1 MALTKIGSIGI
12 NTGIAFAG
20 VTTVTTL
27 NASDNVL
34 AVGGTVNFNGSISIG
49 GSVSIGGTLTYEDVT
64 NVSSVG
70 NITVGSGIT
79 LSKDG
84 DVSVVGFSSLG
95 TGSDGGVEIFHDGT
109 SRLSSASYGIA
120 VNGNITIAEEIVHGG
135 DTNTKI
141 KFPANDTITFQT
153 NAAERLRIDSD
164 GDLIHSAL
172 NKTLSLVS
180 TQNASQ
186 AGTKI
191 AFFGADR
198 YDTDEEFAA
207 IRGLLVSNSGGSGNK
222 QNGGLQFVVGSAS
235 HTHAMTQGG
244 YVGFGTGNPRTK
256 LHVHSA
262 GSGFNYGTVGNL
274 IVEDSTDSTIQIL
287 APSTHS
293 SLIHF
298 GDESNGM
305 VGRIGYAH
313 TDNSMQFTTG
323 NAEAVRIN
331 SDGRLLIG
339 IQVARN
345 VAGGTNDLLQVES
358 SGGGAGISVIRNSN
372 NTSPPT
378 IDLGKS
384 RGYPNT
390 IVQENDKLGIISF
403 AGADGTDLGSI
414 AAQIT
419 GEVDGTPGEN
429 DMPGRIVFKTTA
441 DGASST
447 TERVSIDSN
456 GLLKV
461 STTGQGNGIHLID
474 SSTSSGS
481 PNLHIR
487 SKRSDSNGN
496 TAFAANIYL
505 GKNRTDAK
513 VSSGIVLGTINF
525 GGNHTDGSEDNISY
539 SASIMA
545 AASDSFDSKTDM
557 PTELS
562 FRTGTVGRDRDGELA
577 GNSNVGTTRMIIKS
591 DGKIGIGEQSP
602 TELLDVNGKV
612 RADNFHANT
621 DGTGYST
628 DAAIKCRILN
638 NSNGSISSLA
648 GNSGNRRH
656 FSFENSNGRVG
667 EIKTNGTSTSYNTSS
682 DYRLKENVVSI
693 SDGITRLKTLK
704 PYRFNFKSD
713 PSITVDGFFAH
724 EVTAVPEAV
733 SGVKDEMA
741 GETFYEDG
749 DSIPEGKE
757 VGDVKEYSTTKPE
770 YQSIDHSKLTPLLTA
785 ALQEAVAKIEVLE
798 SKVASLGG

>member
-20 VTTVTTL
+20 VTTVATL

-109 SRLSSASYGIA
+109 SKLSSASYGIA

-198 YDTDEEFAA
+198 YDTDEEFAS
-207 IRGLLVSNSGGSGNK
+207 IRGLLTSNSGGFGNK
-222 QNGGLQFVVGSAS
+222 QNGGLQFVVGSDS

-323 NAEAVRIN
+323 NDERVRIN

-339 IQVARN
+339 TQVARN

-358 SGGGAGISVIRNSN
+358 SGGGAGISAVRNSN
-372 NTSPPT
+372 NTSAPSL
-378 IDLGKS
+378 DFGKS

-390 IVQENDKLGIISF
+390 IVQSGDKLGVISF
-403 AGADGTDLGSI
+403 AGADGTDMNTVG
-414 AAQIT
+414 AQIT

-429 DMPGRIVFKTTA
+429 DMPGRLVFKVTA
-441 DGASST
+441 DGSSSPST
-447 TERVSIDSN
+447 AMVIKNDGDVGINVDSPDRKLHVGGSFIRVDDGYGLDTSGSTEKIILDNGFITFSTGTGAEAVRINSSQQLLFKNGSAATPGLAFINNTDAGFWSNSDNNFYVSID
-456 GLLKV
+456 
-461 STTGQGNGIHLID
+461 
-474 SSTSSGS
+474 
-481 PNLHIR
+481 
-487 SKRSDSNGN
+487 
-496 TAFAANIYL
+496 
-505 GKNRTDAK
+505 
-513 VSSGIVLGTINF
+513 
-525 GGNHTDGSEDNISY
+525 
-539 SASIMA
+539 
-545 AASDSFDSKTDM
+545 
-557 PTELS
+557 
-562 FRTGTVGRDRDGELA
+562 
-577 GNSNVGTTRMIIKS
+577 GTTRFRFNLTYF
-591 DGKIGIGEQSP
+591 GPGIDNSYDLGNQSYRW
-602 TELLDVNGKV
+602 DDV
-612 RADNFHANT
+612 RAT
-621 DGTGYST
+621 
-628 DAAIKCRILN
+628 
-638 NSNGSISSLA
+638 
-648 GNSGNRRH
+648 
-656 FSFENSNGRVG
+656 
-667 EIKTNGTSTSYNTSS
+667 NTSINSAS
-682 DYRLKENVVSI
+682 DRNEKNTI
-693 SDGITRLKTLK
+693 
-704 PYRFNFKSD
+704 
-713 PSITVDGFFAH
+713 
-724 EVTAVPEAV
+724 VPTDL
-733 SGVKDEMA
+733 GLD
-741 GETFYEDG
+741 F
-749 DSIPEGKE
+749 IN
-757 VGDVKEYSTTKPE
+757 
-770 YQSIDHSKLTPLLTA
+770 KLTPVSFKWNKSKDGVGKRTHYGLISQDIEDLLPKIGKTAMDFGGFLKDEVDDEGNPMTPKYGLRYGEFISPMIKAIQELSAENTALKARVA
-785 ALQEAVAKIEVLE
+785 ALE
-798 SKVASLGG
+798 G